1 MIMTKKIGI
10 LTAGGDSPGL
20 NAVLR
25 GVGKAAHAMY
35 GMEVIGFRDGFSG
48 MLDLRTV
55 DLEGSILSNILTA
68 GGTILGTSRDRPQQ
82 MLGKDGQF
90 EDKTAEIIQA
100 YRNLSLDALVCLGG
114 SDAQESACHLM
125 HNGLNVI
132 TLPVAIDNDLVETNT
147 SVGFDTALGVAAEAI
162 DRLHTTASS
171 VHRIIIVEIMGKQT
185 GWLTLG
191 AGVAGGADVIL
202 IPELPY
208 DEQSILKAILERNQ
222 AGKRFSM
229 LAVSEGAVSKDTIE
243 FFEKAKK
250 TNERLRSGSDQE
262 KVASRLQQ
270 IERHSGGA
278 TINLANQLEKLTGM
292 EARITILGYL
302 QRGGTPSATDRVLAT
317 QLGTA
322 CAAAINEGKFGVML
336 GVHGANL
343 IEPVPLEKVAGKF
356 KTVPLDH
363 PWIHGAR
370 MVGTNLGD

>member
-1 MIMTKKIGI
+1 MTKKIGI
-10 LTAGGDSPGL
+10 LTVGGDSPGL

-35 GMEVIGFRDGFSG
+35 GMEVIGFQDGFSG

-82 MLGKDGQF
+82 MLGKDGQMQ
-90 EDKTAEIIQA
+90 DKTAEIIQT
-100 YRNLSLDALVCLGG
+100 YRSLSLDALVCLGG

-132 TLPVAIDNDLVETNT
+132 TLPVTIDNDLVETNT
-147 SVGFDTALGVAAEAI
+147 SVGFDTAMGVAAEAI

-208 DEQSILKAILERNQ
+208 DEQSILKAIQERNQ

-262 KVASRLQQ
+262 KVASRLDQ
-270 IERHSGGA
+270 IEQHSGGT
-278 TINLANQLEKLTGM
+278 TIHLANQLEKLTGM

-322 CAAAINEGKFGVML
+322 CAAAIHSGKFGVML

>member
-1 MIMTKKIGI
+1 MTKKIGI

-35 GMEVIGFRDGFSG
+35 GMEVIGFQDGFSG

-68 GGTILGTSRDRPQQ
+68 GGTILGTSRDRPRQ

-132 TLPVAIDNDLVETNT
+132 TLPVTIDNDLVETNT

-208 DEQSILKAILERNQ
+208 DEHSILKAIQERNQ

-243 FFEKAKK
+243 FF
-250 TNERLRSGSDQE
+250 
-262 KVASRLQQ
+262 
-270 IERHSGGA
+270 
-278 TINLANQLEKLTGM
+278 
-292 EARITILGYL
+292 
-302 QRGGTPSATDRVLAT
+302 
-317 QLGTA
+317 
-322 CAAAINEGKFGVML
+322 
-336 GVHGANL
+336 
-343 IEPVPLEKVAGKF
+343 
-356 KTVPLDH
+356 
-363 PWIHGAR
+363 
-370 MVGTNLGD
+370 

>member
-1 MIMTKKIGI
+1 MTKKIGI

-35 GMEVIGFRDGFSG
+35 GMEVIGFLDGFSG

-55 DLEGSILSNILTA
+55 DLEGTILSNILTA
-68 GGTILGTSRDRPQQ
+68 GGTILGTSRDRPQY
-82 MLGKDGQF
+82 MLGKDGQK

-125 HNGLNVI
+125 QNGLNVI
-132 TLPVAIDNDLVETNT
+132 TLPVTIDNDLVETNT

-191 AGVAGGADVIL
+191 AGLAGGADVIL

-208 DEQSILKAILERNQ
+208 DEQSILKAIQGRSQ
-222 AGKRFSM
+222 AGKSFSM

-250 TNERLRSGSDQE
+250 TNERLRSGSDKQ
-262 KVASRLQQ
+262 KVASRLDQ
-270 IERHSGGA
+270 IERHSDGA
-278 TINLANQLEKLTGM
+278 TIHLANQLEKMTGM

-370 MVGTNLGD
+370 MVGTNLGN